1 MITSRDLPKEA
12 VTFWFDTNQPRHNQG
27 KKEALERWKKF
38 KLESGQELIK
48 YKRNQKSKKD
58 KNRQTWHSLHHIS
71 GERSNGKADNLF
83 ICETEL
89 QHENLELQLKQMQI
103 ELVNSGAIGFSFG
116 DKKYFVAW
124 KPLANFIKDWREK
137 NGKYT

>member
-1 MITSRDLPKEA
+1 MKITNQLPENA
-12 VTFWFDTNQPRHNQG
+12 ITFWYDINQPRRNNG
-27 KKEALERWKKF
+27 KQEALERWK
-38 KLESGQELIK
+38 SW
-48 YKRNQKSKKD
+48 KKD
-58 KNRQTWHSLHHIS
+58 HHEPMVRSKGNPRSKGDKLREMWHSVHHIS

-83 ICETEL
+83 ICESDK

-124 KPLANFIKDWREK
+124 KPLADFIKDWREK
-137 NGKYT
+137 NGKST